1 LVFPRWSLVRKR
13 RQAAGVT
20 RTSALT
26 IVEDD
31 DRSIFIAGDA
41 SYTADRATVYLP
53 SHDPGSAAR
62 LAERRVVPTREAKQA
77 AGARA

>member
-1 LVFPRWSLVRKR
+1 VVPCPKASSSSRGNPHFRPHDRP
-13 RQAAGVT
+13 A
-20 RTSALT
+20 